1 MRCID
6 VVSAFFII
14 AATEAVRFIYHD
26 TLDALVAVLH
36 SAGEDRNLVR
46 FRKDGC
52 GVYLGQLVSY
62 CLRSPRRRSV
72 LVSEVGQPELA
83 FDFIGSLV
91 RPHWRVE

>member
-52 GVYLGQLVSY
+52 GVYLGQLVSC
-62 CLRSPRRRSV
+62 CLRSLRRRSV